1 MKLGVLLWPQAATW
15 GSFRDA
21 AVAADTAGADAIWT
35 WDHLLSIVGPADQP
49 IFEGWTALAG
59 LAPVTHSARLGL
71 LVAANTFR
79 NPGLTAK
86 LATTL
91 DHVSDGRAILG
102 LGGAWFEREH
112 DAFGL
117 DFGTGFG
124 ERLDRLDEA
133 TLVLRRLLDG
143 ETVTHHGRFYDL
155 RDAVC
160 APRPV
165 QERLPI
171 MIGGSGPQKTLRTTA
186 RYADQWNMFGTLEA
200 AREKIGILDERC
212 REVGRDPGAIERT
225 ISKSIILRDD
235 AADAR
240 AIFEAGMRHHGG
252 DPSKVAVVLGPP
264 ADVAAEI
271 RPYFDSGFGQLVVAL
286 REPFDRETIDRL
298 PELRAALEGSTG

>member
-1 MKLGVLLWPQAATW
+1 VRLGVLLWPQATTW
-15 GSFRDA
+15 SAFRDA
-21 AVAADTAGADAIWT
+21 AIAADRAGADAIWT
-35 WDHLLSIVGPADQP
+35 WDHLMAIVGSADQP
-49 IFEGWTALAG
+49 ILEGRTGLAG
-59 LAPVTHSARLGL
+59 LAPSTERARLGL

-117 DFGTGFG
+117 DFGSGFG

-133 TLVLRRLLDG
+133 TMIVRRLLDG
-143 ETVTHHGRFYDL
+143 ERVTHHGRHYDL
-155 RDAVC
+155 REAVC

-165 QERLPI
+165 QGRLPI

-200 AREKIGILDERC
+200 AREKIAVLDERC

-235 AADAR
+235 AAEAR
-240 AIFEAGMRHHGG
+240 AVFEAGIRHHGG
-252 DPSKVAVVLGPP
+252 DPASMTAIVGSPVEVATG
-264 ADVAAEI
+264 I
-271 RPYFDSGFGQLVVAL
+271 RPYLDAGFDQLIVAL
-286 REPFDRETIDRL
+286 REPFDGETIERL
-298 PELRAALEGSTG
+298 PELRSALETKG